1 MSTIEQ
7 AWKLYDD
14 ASPLVLHIDAKKG
27 FPAIKQVT
35 IKEMKYRKT
44 LIEQMGLV
52 KIEHVIEIRLGKKSA
67 QFVFGQGMVS
77 PSSPQAKRI
86 KHLSSTEKIEATRRF
101 SSNPANEKQI
111 EQLFG
116 LPQQNVAE
124 LIACMNTGKFSIV
137 K

>member
-14 ASPLVLHIDAKKG
+14 ASPLVLKLDVKKG

-52 KIEHVIEIRLGKKSA
+52 KIEHVIEIRLGKKSV

-77 PSSPQAKRI
+77 PASPQAKRI
-86 KHLSSTEKIEATRRF
+86 KHLSSSEKIEATRRF
-101 SSNPANEKQI
+101 TSNPTNETQL
-111 EQLFG
+111 EHLFG
-116 LPQQNVAE
+116 IPQQNVAE
-124 LIACMNTGKFSIV
+124 LIACMNMGKFNIV